1 MMEKPLLKQAERPG
15 LGARPAL
22 APLMLAGAALF
33 WAGNFVV
40 GRALGG
46 AAPPVSLNF
55 WRWTLALA
63 ILVPLSIGEL
73 RSHRRAILA
82 HWPIIGALGVTGV
95 AAFHT
100 LVYQALTTTTA
111 LNALLFVATA
121 PLVIALLSWL
131 FFRDRLR
138 RGQALGMVLS
148 LAGAA
153 VVILRGDPFALGG
166 MRFNQGD
173 LLLVGAVLVWAAY
186 SVLLKRRPGGLP
198 QLALLTAMGLAG
210 WLALLPL
217 YLWRLAAGERLA
229 LSAPNMAA
237 LAYIALFASVLGF
250 IFWNAGVAALGPNR
264 AGVYINL
271 MPVFGAVLA
280 IGLLGERLAPYHVVG
295 AALVALGITL
305 ANYQRRS
312 PGPSGT

>member
-1 MMEKPLLKQAERPG
+1 
-15 LGARPAL
+15 L

-63 ILVPLSIGEL
+63 ILLPLGLSQL
-73 RSHRRAILA
+73 RGQWRTILA
-82 HWPIIGALGVTGV
+82 NWPLIGALGLTGV
-95 AAFHT
+95 AGFHT
-100 LVYQALTTTTA
+100 LVYQALTATTA

-121 PLVIALLSWL
+121 PLVIGVLSWL
-131 FFRDRLR
+131 LFGESLR
-138 RGQALGMVLS
+138 WGQLLGMLLS

-153 VVILRGDPFALGG
+153 VVVLRGELEALREL
-166 MRFNQGD
+166 RFNQGD
-173 LLLVGAVLVWAAY
+173 LLLVAAVLVWAVY
-186 SVLLKRRPGGLP
+186 SVLLKRRPSGLP
-198 QLALLTAMGLAG
+198 QLGLLTVVALAG

-229 LSAPNMAA
+229 LSGPNLAA
-237 LAYIALFASVLGF
+237 LGYIAAFASVLGF

-280 IGLLGERLAPYHVVG
+280 IGLLGERLAPYHAVG
-295 AALVALGITL
+295 ASLVALGVTL
-305 ANYQRRS
+305 ASYRQRGAAELS
-312 PGPSGT
+312 PHQEQRG